1 MKKTEYFTHRKN
13 YWMRQ
18 GFSEEIAELTAESDW
33 RRYNTDKLQHD
44 ANTK

>member
-18 GFSEEIAELTAESDW
+18 GFSEDIAELTAESDW
-33 RRYNTDKLQHD
+33 RRYNVDKLQYE
-44 ANTK
+44 NKRK